1 MEKVTSPL
9 LSIIVPVYN
18 VEEYLPR
25 CIDSILS
32 QIFTDFE
39 LILINDGSQD
49 RSGEI
54 CDEYA
59 QKDNKIIVIH
69 QPNRGVSA
77 TRNRGLDIARG
88 VYITF
93 IDSDD
98 DIERSYIGNF
108 FSSSIPSNSLIVQGQ
123 KLCGIEK
130 NKRILFPDM
139 VYDYNHFSNA
149 VVDGSLFFH
158 GFAHGKLYKL
168 DIIKRNKI
176 IFDKRM
182 PYKEDLD
189 FMMTYMNCI
198 DTIVFISATDYNYY
212 IREDSLSHKVL
223 DFDVLSYVYERILK
237 KQLQFLQ
244 NHNSK
249 DLSSLIDKFSG
260 YGMNECIAAIYKN
273 GYGRAKRIR
282 SLRVLYSLFLM
293 RKSGYPNLY
302 KTDKIIKKLLELRC
316 FFFIDLLLQSIQYLR
331 NR

>member
-1 MEKVTSPL
+1 MKTLPL

-32 QIFTDFE
+32 QTFTDFE
-39 LILINDGSQD
+39 LILVDDGSQD

-54 CDEYA
+54 CDEYT
-59 QKDNKIIVIH
+59 QKDKRVVVIH
-69 QPNRGVSA
+69 QSNSGVSA
-77 TRNRGLDIARG
+77 ARNRGLNVACG
-88 VYITF
+88 EYVTF

-108 FSSSIPSNSLIVQGQ
+108 FSSNIPSNSLIVQGQ
-123 KLCGIEK
+123 KLCGVGG
-130 NKRILFPDM
+130 NKLILLPDM
-139 VYDYNHFSNA
+139 AYDYNHFSNA

-176 IFDKRM
+176 LFDEQM

-189 FMMTYMNCI
+189 FMMTYMNYI
-198 DTIVFISATDYNYY
+198 DTIVLVSATDYNYY
-212 IREDSLSHKVL
+212 ILCNSLSHKVL
-223 DFDVLSYVYERILK
+223 DFDTLSYTYERILK

-244 NHNSK
+244 NHYSS
-249 DLSSLIDKFSG
+249 DLSYVIDNFSG
-260 YGMNECIAAIYKN
+260 YGMNECIASIYKN

-282 SLRVLYSLFLM
+282 CLRVLYSLFFM
-293 RKSGYPNLY
+293 RKSCYPNLY
-302 KTDKIIKKLLELRC
+302 RTDKIIKKLLELRC

-331 NR
+331 SR